1 MNTPMRPLPMRTMMD
16 NGLAIDYYADDCK
29 HVCQEAPL
37 EDRPCRSIGPIP
49 HSTLEFERK

>member
-1 MNTPMRPLPMRTMMD
+1 LPMRTMMD